1 MQPPFCL
8 SFQYTPPGSL
18 TVDHLVSPSS
28 PPRGTTPPDDE
39 SDSST
44 LIDIEV
50 SHSLKWSDTKTKT
63 RPSSSVSIPEVAVCN
78 DLVSLSDDEAAVSD
92 DEAAVSDDEAAVSD
106 SMWLTPPSDKNEM
119 QSLNFS
125 LVSESVETEL
135 RATQSPGPFTPTE
148 TPPNEVEWNS
158 DLSLSP
164 LVTTAEPSITSTK
177 LVIPFSSLSLRCSAR
192 SNALSYKK
200 ENESPNSS
208 SSVDGESDVLE
219 SSETTESDSTQAT
232 TTAEADDTLPNTDT
246 LETVG
251 QNASS
256 SDRKDVTS
264 SLSRRD
270 SSTIEE
276 KDTEQRETDR
286 PSSVSEE
293 HSATG
298 KHSPSIT
305 KQDSTP
311 SKKVSPDSSRSPTH
325 ADHTRSP
332 TGAGHKGS
340 DEAGSEEESDDD
352 DVWDESL
359 LPPR

>member
-1 MQPPFCL
+1 M
-8 SFQYTPPGSL
+8 
-18 TVDHLVSPSS
+18 
-28 PPRGTTPPDDE
+28 
-39 SDSST
+39 SDS
-44 LIDIEV
+44 I
-50 SHSLKWSDTKTKT
+50 
-63 RPSSSVSIPEVAVCN
+63 
-78 DLVSLSDDEAAVSD
+78 
-92 DEAAVSDDEAAVSD
+92 
-106 SMWLTPPSDKNEM
+106 WLTPPSDKNEM
-119 QSLNFS
+119 QLLNFS

-158 DLSLSP
+158 NLSLSP
-164 LVTTAEPSITSTK
+164 LVTTAEPSIASTK

-192 SNALSYKK
+192 SNALAYKK
-200 ENESPNSS
+200 ENESPNNS
-208 SSVDGESDVLE
+208 SSVDRESDMLE
-219 SSETTESDSTQAT
+219 GSSETTESDSIQAT
-232 TTAEADDTLPNTDT
+232 TTAEA
-246 LETVG
+246 ETVG
-251 QNASS
+251 QNA

-264 SLSRRD
+264 SLSRLD

-276 KDTEQRETDR
+276 KDTEQRETDP

-293 HSATG
+293 
-298 KHSPSIT
+298 HSPSIT